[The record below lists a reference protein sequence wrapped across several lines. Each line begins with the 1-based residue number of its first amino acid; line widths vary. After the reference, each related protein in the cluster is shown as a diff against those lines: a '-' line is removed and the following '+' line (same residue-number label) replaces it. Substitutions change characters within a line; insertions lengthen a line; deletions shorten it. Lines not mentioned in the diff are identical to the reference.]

1 VATCA
6 TCGQNF
12 SGFSFGS
19 APATQCPDCRN
30 KAIQSARD
38 LPLEPSDPTLTQ
50 PRAPQS
56 DTPQFV
62 VARTK
67 PPVPIVTYSLI
78 AANALVYLAIGL
90 TGVSWPEPSISDA
103 LRWGADFG
111 PLSLSGQWWRLFTS
125 TFVHFGIIHIAFNMW
140 CLYSLG
146 RSLEFLMGRKAFAAT
161 YVASG
166 IAASAVSL
174 CWNPMGVSA
183 GASGAI
189 FGIAGTFASYVY
201 LKRVA
206 LAPAAIA
213 QMQKNLAIFIIYNL
227 VWGAARG
234 GVDNS
239 AHIGGL
245 LAGAL
250 LGAIV
255 PPILRFRPRTDAS
268 QMTGFSP
275 DRAEEESH
283 SNRIAWGIIFGSA
296 IVLGIGLV
304 GVRTFRL
311 PYAKYGDAAKLIRA
325 GRTDAGIPVLQQL
338 VDSGANMPLAPMLLA
353 ESYLDR
359 GNPAAAVAPLQ
370 RSISADP
377 QDFQSVQN
385 LALAYIGANQPNEA
399 LTEIAKVFSYE
410 GQKPEWDAV
419 FIRAIAEGENKDYAS
434 AIRDLQSV
442 VQANSELSE
451 ARIDLARFQS
461 LANHSPEASLPALQ
475 IPYSKLVAKS
485 DEWPLFP

>member
-6 TCGQNF
+6 TCGRNF

-19 APATQCPDCRN
+19 SPAKQCPDCRRS
-30 KAIQSARD
+30 AALSIQSVSPQPTSVSR
-38 LPLEPSDPTLTQ
+38 SD
-50 PRAPQS
+50 A
-56 DTPQFV
+56 PQFV
-62 VARTK
+62 VAR
-67 PPVPIVTYSLI
+67 PRVPVPIVTYALI
-78 AANALVYLAIGL
+78 AANVLVYLAMGL
-90 TGVSWPEPSISDA
+90 TGVSWTEPSIPDA

-146 RSLEFLMGRKAFAAT
+146 RSLEFLMGRKAFVAT

-174 CWNPMGVSA
+174 CWRPMGVSA

-189 FGIAGTFASYVY
+189 FGIAGAFASYVY

-206 LAPAAIA
+206 LTPASIG
-213 QMQKNLAIFIIYNL
+213 QIQKSLAIFIIYNL
-227 VWGAARG
+227 VWGAANG

-255 PPILRFRPRTDAS
+255 PPVLRFRTRVATDPAA
-268 QMTGFSP
+268 MAGLSP
-275 DRAEEESH
+275 DRAEEESNP
-283 SNRIAWGIIFGSA
+283 NRIAWGIIFGSA

-304 GVRTFRL
+304 GVRSFRL
-311 PYAKYGDAAKLIRA
+311 PYAKYGDAAKLIRS
-325 GRTDAGIPVLQQL
+325 GRADQGVAVLQQL
-338 VDSGANMPLAPMLLA
+338 VDSGAEMPFAPVLLG
-353 ESYLDR
+353 EVQLDQ
-359 GNPAAAVAPLQ
+359 GNPGAAVAPLQ
-370 RSISADP
+370 RAIASDSTDYQSA
-377 QDFQSVQN
+377 QN
-385 LALAYIGANQPNEA
+385 LALADIGINKPNEA
-399 LTEIAKVFSYE
+399 LVEMAKVVAYE
-410 GQKPEWDAV
+410 RNKPEWDAL
-419 FIRAIAEGENKDYAS
+419 FIRGVAEGQNGDYVS
-434 AIRDLQSV
+434 ATQDLQAAL
-442 VQANSELSE
+442 QANSELTE
-451 ARIDLARFQS
+451 ARDDLARFQG
-461 LANHSPEASLPALQ
+461 LANHAPQAELPPLQ
-475 IPYSKLVAKS
+475 IPYSKIVAKS